1 MSQYSF
7 LQKMKTVDWKKGL
20 NYLTPAA
27 ARTGIRIA
35 TAFKDALLP
44 TRCMVC
50 GSFYRSAGGGSD
62 TRRQIDGGDCSGGD
76 IDQTDFADSTRYSS
90 RMSAS
95 RTYQLYLK
103 PFLCPACLDGF
114 TPVQSPI
121 CTTCGLM
128 FKSRESA
135 DHVCGECARQPKKYQ
150 VAHASGVYTPGFIE
164 IVHQF
169 KYKGKIQLAKP
180 LGALLFIE
188 FLHYWEND
196 AIDLILPVPL
206 HKKRF
211 RRRGFNQAYL
221 LVNDWDNQARALS
234 LKPWCAAVETNVL
247 VRSKNTA
254 PQTGLNRTD
263 RLQNIKN
270 AFKVRRPDIIKDKR
284 ILLVDDVYTTGATVN
299 ECARVLVKS
308 GAKRVDVL
316 TLARAI

>member
-1 MSQYSF
+1 
-7 LQKMKTVDWKKGL
+7 MKTISWKRGFA
-20 NYLTPAA
+20 YLAPAA
-27 ARTGIRIA
+27 ARTGICIA

-62 TRRQIDGGDCSGGD
+62 TQCQFNGGGGSRGDFDQIDFGE
-76 IDQTDFADSTRYSS
+76 STRYPS

-95 RTYQLYLK
+95 RPYQLYLK
-103 PFLCPACLDGF
+103 PYLCPACLDGV

-121 CTTCGLM
+121 CTRCGLM
-128 FKSRESA
+128 FKSRESD
-135 DHVCGECARQPKKYQ
+135 DHVCGECARQPKKFQ
-150 VAHASGVYTPGFIE
+150 VARASGVYTPGFIE

-180 LGALLFIE
+180 LGALLYTD
-188 FLHYWEND
+188 FLHYWKND

-211 RRRGFNQAYL
+211 RQRGFNQAYL
-221 LVNDWDNQARALS
+221 LVNDWDNSSRARS
-234 LKPWCAAVETNVL
+234 LRPRRAAVETNVL
-247 VRSKNTA
+247 VRSKKTA
-254 PQTGLNRTD
+254 PQTGLNRAD

-270 AFKVRRPDIIKDKR
+270 AFKVPRPDIVKNKR
-284 ILLVDDVYTTGATVN
+284 VLLVDDVYTTGATVN
-299 ECARVLVKS
+299 ECAQVLVKS

>member
-1 MSQYSF
+1 
-7 LQKMKTVDWKKGL
+7 MKTVSWKKGF
-20 NYLTPAA
+20 NYLAPAA
-27 ARTGIRIA
+27 VRTGIRIA

-62 TRRQIDGGDCSGGD
+62 TQYQIDGGDGSGGD
-76 IDQTDFADSTRYSS
+76 MDQTEFADSIRYPC

-95 RTYQLYLK
+95 PPYQMYLK
-103 PFLCPACLDGF
+103 PFLCPACLGGF
-114 TPVQSPI
+114 RPVRSPI
-121 CTTCGLM
+121 CTACGLM

-135 DHVCGECARQPKKYQ
+135 DHVCGECARHPKKFK
-150 VAHASGVYTPGFIE
+150 VARASGVYTPGFIE

-180 LGALLFIE
+180 LGALLFTE
-188 FLHYWEND
+188 FLHYWDND

-211 RRRGFNQAYL
+211 RQRGFNQAYL
-221 LVNDWDNQARALS
+221 LVNDWDNLSRARS
-234 LKPWCAAVETNVL
+234 LWPWRAAIEINVL
-247 VRSKNTA
+247 VRSKKTA
-254 PQTGLNRTD
+254 PQTGLNRAD
-263 RLQNIKN
+263 RLRNIKD
-270 AFKVRRPDIIKDKR
+270 AFKVHRPDIIKDKR
-284 ILLVDDVYTTGATVN
+284 VLLVDDVYTTGATVN
-299 ECARVLVKS
+299 ECARVLANS

>member
-1 MSQYSF
+1 VAE
-7 LQKMKTVDWKKGL
+7 LLKKMKNVSWKKGL
-20 NYLTPAA
+20 NHLVPAA

-44 TRCMVC
+44 TRCLVC
-50 GSFYRSAGGGSD
+50 GSFYGSDGGNSD
-62 TRRQIDGGDCSGGD
+62 TRCQVDGGDGTGGD
-76 IDQTDFADSTRYSS
+76 KDRTEFTDSTLYLS

-95 RTYQLYLK
+95 LPYHRYLK
-103 PFLCPACLDGF
+103 SYLCTECLDGF
-114 TPVQSPI
+114 TPIQSPI
-121 CTTCGLM
+121 CTTCGWM

-135 DHVCGECARQPKKYQ
+135 DHVCGECARQPKRYQ
-150 VAHASGVYTPGFIE
+150 VARASGVYTRVFID
-164 IVHQF
+164 IVHKF

-180 LGALLFIE
+180 LGALLFTE

-211 RRRGFNQAYL
+211 RQRGFNQAFL
-221 LVNDWDNQARALS
+221 LVNDWGNLSRARS
-234 LKPWCAAVETNVL
+234 LKPWHAVVETNVL
-247 VRSKNTA
+247 VRNKKTA
-254 PQTGLNRTD
+254 PQTGLNRAD

-270 AFKVRRPDIIKDKR
+270 AFKVRRPDIVKNKR
-284 ILLVDDVYTTGATVN
+284 VLLVDDVYTTGATVN
-299 ECARVLVKS
+299 ECARVLAKS